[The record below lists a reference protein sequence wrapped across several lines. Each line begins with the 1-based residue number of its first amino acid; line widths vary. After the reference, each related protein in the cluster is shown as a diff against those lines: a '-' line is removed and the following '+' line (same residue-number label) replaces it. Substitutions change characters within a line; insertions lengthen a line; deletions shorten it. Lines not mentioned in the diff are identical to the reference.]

1 MAPMLTS
8 AADTSLCRPSPCL
21 HPAADATLYEFQG
34 GAWKERGRGEVRL
47 NLAPGAGRARLVMRQ
62 KGSQRLLLNAALY
75 PAMATS
81 KMMGGKGVTFAA
93 ANAAAPLGSEEGGSP
108 SKANGGEASKADA
121 ADTSSSAPAAGAAA
135 AAAAIKTYALKC
147 KAPDKIDEFVSLVE
161 VYKGRPAS
169 GAAEEEGAAAGEA
182 GAADAV

>member
-1 MAPMLTS
+1 
-8 AADTSLCRPSPCL
+8 
-21 HPAADATLYEFQG
+21 
-34 GAWKERGRGEVRL
+34 
-47 NLAPGAGRARLVMRQ
+47 MRQ

-93 ANAAAPLGSEEGGSP
+93 ANAAAPPGSEEGGSP

-121 ADTSSSAPAAGAAA
+121 ASTSSAAPSAGAAA

-169 GAAEEEGAAAGEA
+169 GAAEGAAADEA
-182 GAADAV
+182 DAADAV